1 MDRAPGFEPGGWE
14 FDSFRAR
21 PFKKKYAFQ
30 LKIFSHIM
38 HALVAQWIER
48 QTTNLEVES
57 SILSERIYGAYSS
70 VG

>member
-1 MDRAPGFEPGGWE
+1 
-14 FDSFRAR
+14 
-21 PFKKKYAFQ
+21 
-30 LKIFSHIM
+30 M